1 VDPIRDELEDRV
13 EQIFSATE
21 KLREAVGDGKTVRQ
35 LLESIF
41 RNVHSLKAA
50 AASNDTDNL
59 TQVAHRF
66 ENLLHALRTGKA
78 RLDDRVLRAFD
89 DTANAM
95 YGCLRE
101 LETANPKSLESLFD
115 RLQTLAEEP
124 TNSGNVNVEAV
135 LNAIP
140 ADIWQSL
147 SEEEKHRLEQAVGEG
162 ATLFLLNTSFNIATF
177 DQLFQDLKTKLSRAG
192 ELISTAP
199 KVHEHNP
206 GKIDFRILF
215 ACELESRQLKKEIGE
230 VADVAVNEV
239 FSQRP
244 ATVSSQIPQLEK
256 RVKPSGPQLI
266 RIELD
271 DLDRLISSTHQLF
284 RETHECLDQLLAQ
297 SSEALGLQAKVD
309 ALDDSFLSLASE
321 LVNLRMVSIERV
333 LQRAFRSGRSVALS
347 SGKEIEFTIVGHKLQ
362 IDKSLSDT
370 IADPLIHLVRNAV
383 DHGIETEAERMAVGK
398 SRHGTI
404 RIEATTLQGQTR
416 IRVIDDGRGIDP
428 NRVSNAGRNLGVL
441 NNENELDIEQS
452 VRMIFRPGF
461 TTANSVS
468 ETSGR
473 GVGLDVVEHAIE
485 GIGGSIRVN
494 SEPGAGSVF
503 EIRLP
508 VTFTLLDVV
517 IVELGDHRYL
527 IDAAQL
533 EENGA
538 SSLAEV
544 FLGKLLGME
553 VVESPVAVRYKLG
566 PGGVEKVSVV
576 TEQHLE
582 SQQVLVRNLGSH
594 GGRWLGVAGA
604 AELGDGSVALL
615 LDVPA
620 LVARYRSLRVI

>member
-1 VDPIRDELEDRV
+1 VDSIRDELEDRV
-13 EQIFSATE
+13 EQIFSANE
-21 KLREAVGDGKTVRQ
+21 KLREAVGDGRAVRQ
-35 LLESIF
+35 VLESIF

-50 AASNDTDNL
+50 AASNDIINL
-59 TQVAHRF
+59 TQIAHRF

-89 DTANAM
+89 DTADAM
-95 YGCLRE
+95 HGCLRE
-101 LETANPKSLESLFD
+101 LETASLQSLEPLFD
-115 RLQTLAEEP
+115 RLQTLVEEP
-124 TNSGNVNVEAV
+124 ASSSSVDVEVV

-147 SEEEKHRLEQAVGEG
+147 SEEEKHRLEEAVSEG

-199 KVHEHNP
+199 KVHEHEP

-215 ACELESRQLKKEIGE
+215 ACELESHQLKKEIGD
-230 VADVAVNEV
+230 VTDVAVNEV
-239 FSQRP
+239 FSRQP
-244 ATVSSQIPQLEK
+244 AAANSQSPQLEK

-271 DLDRLISSTHQLF
+271 ELDRLISSTHQLF
-284 RETHECLDQLLAQ
+284 RETHECLDQLVEQ
-297 SSEALGLQAKVD
+297 SPELQAKVEAVD
-309 ALDDSFLSLASE
+309 HSFLSLASE

-347 SGKEIEFTIVGHKLQ
+347 SGKEVEFTIVGHKLK
-362 IDKSLSDT
+362 IDKSLSDM

-383 DHGIETEAERMAVGK
+383 DHGIETEAERTNAGK
-398 SRHGTI
+398 SRHGSI

-428 NRVSNAGRNLGVL
+428 GRVSNAGRESGVL
-441 NNENELDIEQS
+441 NNESELDIEQS

-461 TTANSVS
+461 TTASSVS

-517 IVELGDHRYL
+517 VVELGGYRYL

-533 EENGA
+533 EA
-538 SSLAEV
+538 SNTSNLDEV
-544 FLGKLLGME
+544 HLEKLLGLDAAD
-553 VVESPVAVRYKLG
+553 SPVVCYRFG
-566 PGGVEKVSVV
+566 PGGVENVSVV
-576 TEQHLE
+576 TDQQLE

-620 LVARYRSLRVI
+620 LVARYRSL